1 MDFLDII
8 GKKLYDDAKQYLKKN
23 QNNNISQLSNLIIIQ
38 VICVILIGLYMMQLL
53 FKTIQDD
60 F

>member
-23 QNNNISQLSNLIIIQ
+23 ENKNISQLSNLIMIL
-38 VICVILIGLYMMQLL
+38 VIC
-53 FKTIQDD
+53 D
-60 F
+60 FPSF

>member
-38 VICVILIGLYMMQLL
+38 VICVILIG
-53 FKTIQDD
+53 
-60 F
+60 